1 MDQVARRPACACGRV
16 QCEGVGKP
24 IFSGVCYCRDCQEG
38 GRRIESLPHAP
49 AVLDVDG
56 GTAYLTYRDDRFR
69 CISGADLLKG
79 YKLKDGAP
87 TQRLVASC
95 CNSAMFLKFGPGH
108 WISAYR
114 TRFQG
119 ELPPIEARSQ
129 TRRRAAPT
137 PMPDDAPSYRGY
149 PPKLMGRLLGSRLAM
164 LLGR

>member
-1 MDQVARRPACACGRV
+1 MDQTVRRSACACGRV

-38 GRRIESLPHAP
+38 SRRIETLPGAP
-49 AVLDVDG
+49 AVRDADG
-56 GTAYLTYRDDRFR
+56 GTAYLSYREDRFR
-69 CISGADLLKG
+69 CLSGVDLLKG

-87 TQRLVASC
+87 TQRFVASC

-114 TRFQG
+114 NRFQG
-119 ELPPIEARSQ
+119 EAPPIEGRSQ
-129 TRRRAAPT
+129 IKHRVATT
-137 PMPDDAPSYRGY
+137 PIPDDAPSYRGY
-149 PPKLMGRLLGSRLAM
+149 PPKLMGRLLGSRLAI